1 MFSPTEQDPPFT
13 EHDETSLHSTTQLEF
28 IQSTSN
34 LHVNPENQSYIH
46 DFGYEADFQAPNL
59 DQGFSNNKT
68 YNIFTDVETPTLQAW
83 VHNFSPKILSD
94 C

>member
-1 MFSPTEQDPPFT
+1 MFAPTEQDPPFT

-28 IQSTSN
+28 IQSTRN
-34 LHVNPENQSYIH
+34 LHVNP
-46 DFGYEADFQAPNL
+46 ADVKPPNR
-59 DQGFSNNKT
+59 DQGFSNNET